1 MPDPQLQDISH
12 TIQLA
17 VAPVFLLS
25 ALGTILAVLS
35 TRLGRIVDRARHLEG
50 QPGSPLVR
58 EELEILRRRARLMQW
73 AMTSAT
79 TAALMVCLLIA
90 VAFLGFLTSTHL
102 ASLVAVMFIAALSG
116 FVIALTFFLRE
127 VLMAIATLRIEIPA
141 HLPADPP
148 PAASPERGS

>member
-25 ALGTILAVLS
+25 ALGTILSVLS
-35 TRLGRIVDRARHLEG
+35 TRLGRIVDRARHIEG
-50 QPGSPLVR
+50 QPGGPAVR
-58 EELEILRRRARLMQW
+58 EELLILRRRARLMQW

-90 VAFLGFLTSTHL
+90 VAFLGFLTSTRL

-141 HLPADPP
+141 HLPP
-148 PAASPERGS
+148 PAPEGPPA